1 MQQLRDGFIIPLVLL
16 LISIAMILT
25 TTIYQRGS
33 LFVPFI
39 TTMYKREQAKALA
52 ESGIQIAMSQLGSP
66 HEQKKK
72 EAEKKEATPG
82 GFFAMFGMAS
92 QESTNLFNQIFPI
105 INRWQTFELKK
116 EKDGVDGIIKIAI
129 VGEEG
134 KININSIYNFKT
146 KKFVGEGAAK
156 GDWKKV
162 MQSVLDRVQKQIGSS
177 INLFDSFEKFLKQRH
192 YRVNDAS
199 ELLSIEGFGPFA
211 TRLFY
216 EPPSISA
223 KDSKNRPLFLL
234 DLFTVY
240 GYDRLQPWLLSDS
253 IRGALGMKRV
263 LAQPQEIAKGLIKQF
278 KPTIDVA
285 KEWKSLFA
293 PLYGIEFQLLPKGI
307 DGLFEA
313 TFDPKLFSVVSY
325 GIVGDVT
332 IRVYAILERVR
343 RFAKQ
348 KSWYEIKIKK
358 FYWI

>member
-1 MQQLRDGFIIPLVLL
+1 MKKKRNGFIIPLVLL

-52 ESGIQIAMSQLGSP
+52 ESGIQLAMSQLGSP
-66 HEQKKK
+66 HEAPQK
-72 EAEKKEATPG
+72 EGEKKPEPQG
-82 GFFAMFGMAS
+82 GFFALFGMGS
-92 QESTNLFNQIFPI
+92 QETKDLFNEIFPV

-116 EKDGVDGIIKIAI
+116 DIDGVDGTIKIAI
-129 VGEEG
+129 ASEDG
-134 KININSIYNFKT
+134 KINLNSIYNFKT
-146 KKFVGEGAAK
+146 KKFVGEGALK

-162 MQSVLDRVQKQIGSS
+162 MQSVLDRVQKQVGSS
-177 INLFDSFEKFLKQRH
+177 INLFESFDKFLKQRQ

-199 ELLSIEGFGPFA
+199 ELLLAEGFAPFA

-216 EPPSISA
+216 EPPSIA
-223 KDSKNRPLFLL
+223 TKDIQSRPLFLL

-240 GYDRLQPWLLSDS
+240 GYDKLQPWLLSDS
-253 IRGALGMKRV
+253 VRGALGLKRV
-263 LAQPQEIAKGLIKQF
+263 SVQPPEVAKALQKKF
-278 KPTIDVA
+278 TSTMDVA
-285 KEWKSLFA
+285 KEWKTLFA
-293 PLYGIEFQLLPKGI
+293 PLYGTEFQLLPKGI
-307 DGLFEA
+307 DGLFES

-348 KSWYEIKIKK
+348 KSWYDIKIKK